1 MLLIY
6 ATIHLK
12 GEMMSKSIQKIMED
26 DTGID
31 FENYNLEEE
40 VAKYQGDN
48 PKGWQ
53 VVIRVYVPQK
63 ISKVGSIFLAD
74 NTVDQ
79 LNKDNKLINFTGLV
93 VKLST
98 GAYKDDR
105 YKLTGPYCKVGDWVM
120 FPRAHGT
127 TYSYNGLTTITLNE
141 DAVLKVIDDPR
152 SIARISV

>member
-53 VVIRVYVPQK
+53 VVIRVYVP
-63 ISKVGSIFLAD
+63 
-74 NTVDQ
+74 
-79 LNKDNKLINFTGLV
+79 
-93 VKLST
+93 
-98 GAYKDDR
+98 
-105 YKLTGPYCKVGDWVM
+105 
-120 FPRAHGT
+120 
-127 TYSYNGLTTITLNE
+127 
-141 DAVLKVIDDPR
+141 
-152 SIARISV
+152 

>member
-1 MLLIY
+1 
-6 ATIHLK
+6 
-12 GEMMSKSIQKIMED
+12 MSKSIQKIMED

-40 VAKYQGDN
+40 VAKYQGDS

>member
-1 MLLIY
+1 M
-6 ATIHLK
+6 
-12 GEMMSKSIQKIMED
+12 
-26 DTGID
+26 
-31 FENYNLEEE
+31 
-40 VAKYQGDN
+40 
-48 PKGWQ
+48 
-53 VVIRVYVPQK
+53 
-63 ISKVGSIFLAD
+63 
-74 NTVDQ
+74 DQ

>member
-1 MLLIY
+1 
-6 ATIHLK
+6 
-12 GEMMSKSIQKIMED
+12 MMSKSIQKIMED

-152 SIARISV
+152 SVTRISV